1 MTREEFV
8 KDFKVLFAAHHYAYI
23 SKDIDEIASVVNVS
37 RRRLEGMIDTPEFLE
52 ALSLWNYNKPTGDF
66 ALAERV
72 WTEIIQSIGGLSAVE
87 YPDKPFKSSQNGS
100 PETYA
105 LINSHL
111 FCVDNLSDNQIRK
124 HLAEERKFE
133 SEPVRYEGQALENR
147 YYFWIY
153 PNYDKGI
160 YSKVFARANIVGDLV
175 IGDGENTCLVCIR
188 HDRLTLTRQVS
199 NGTVNVSDERLL
211 VCL

>member
-1 MTREEFV
+1 
-8 KDFKVLFAAHHYAYI
+8 
-23 SKDIDEIASVVNVS
+23 
-37 RRRLEGMIDTPEFLE
+37 MIDTPEFLE
-52 ALSLWNYNKPTGDF
+52 ALSLWNYNRPTGDF

-72 WTEIIQSIGGLSAVE
+72 WTEIIQSVGGLSAVE

-111 FCVDNLSDNQIRK
+111 FCVDNLSDDEIRAK
-124 HLAEERKFE
+124 LVEDGN
-133 SEPVRYEGQALENR
+133 PVRYEGQHIR
-147 YYFWIY
+147 GYHYFAY
-153 PNYDKGI
+153 PNKAEGL
-160 YSKVFARANIVGDLV
+160 YSKVLARVNVVGDLV
-175 IGDGENTCLVCIR
+175 IGDGEEMCLVCIR
-188 HDRLTLTRQVS
+188 HGRLTLTRQVS